1 MKSYDKIPYW
11 NQGLFDQDCIAFD
24 KIDGSNMRFE
34 WGRKRGWYKFGTRS
48 IMIDRSSEHLG
59 KGIDIFL
66 DKYGDNLDR
75 VFREKYKRVESFV
88 VFAEFVGENSFAGQ
102 HEESDKKD
110 VILFDVSQ
118 YKRGIISPYE
128 FVENFGHLHIPKII
142 YNGKYTYEFIDSIKN
157 NDFNL
162 KEGVICKGMTK
173 TKKDGNI
180 IWMSKV
186 KSLQWL
192 EEVRKK
198 FGNKALLEELNN
210 DVELFNSLS

>member
-142 YNGKYTYEFIDSIKN
+142 YNGKYTHEFIDSIKN